1 MHKNE
6 AYGLKANLRTR
17 SLRGAMEITK
27 ELNKGK
33 KVHEVEI
40 ALQLSVMKPTHVR

>member
-1 MHKNE
+1 MWSE
-6 AYGLKANLRTR
+6 RLRAK
-17 SLRGAMEITK
+17 SLRDAMVTTAELTK
-27 ELNKGK
+27 AK